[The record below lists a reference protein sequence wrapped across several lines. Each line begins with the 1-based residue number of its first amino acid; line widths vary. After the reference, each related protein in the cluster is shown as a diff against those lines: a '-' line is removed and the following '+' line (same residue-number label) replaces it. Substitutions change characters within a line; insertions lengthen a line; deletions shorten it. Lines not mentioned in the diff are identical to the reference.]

1 MFCKNLRVCSNL
13 FLRLAVFCGIKLVVM
28 KMNQIQGIGWSK
40 VLMVMGLVVFGWMTT
55 VAQSTTVWIVRHG
68 EKDTAMATRANPD
81 LNAEGKQRAMDLA
94 TYLQKENIA
103 QILSTDTKRT
113 VQTAAHIKAPLELYN
128 PRSIQMVVEKIKSTW
143 KGKTILLV
151 GHSNTVLETIDAM
164 GGNRPVPLLNDEDYD
179 YIFKVVIDDT
189 GKATATVYQFGKP
202 HRGGTST
209 MQ

>member
-1 MFCKNLRVCSNL
+1 MRVCSNL
-13 FLRLAVFCGIKLVVM
+13 FLKLAVFCGIKSGVM
-28 KMNQIQGIGWSK
+28 KKNQVLGLGWSR
-40 VLMVMGLVVFGWMTT
+40 VLLVMGLVVFGWITT
-55 VAQSTTVWIVRHG
+55 AAQSTTVWIVRHG
-68 EKDTAMATRANPD
+68 EKDTAMATKANPD
-81 LNAEGKQRAMDLA
+81 LSAEGKQRAIDLA

-113 VQTAAHIKAPLELYN
+113 VQTAAHIKAPLEIYN

-179 YIFKVVIDDT
+179 YIFKVVIDDA
-189 GKATATVYQFGKP
+189 GKATATAYQFGKP

-209 MQ
+209 MR

>member
-1 MFCKNLRVCSNL
+1 MRVCSNL
-13 FLRLAVFCGIKLVVM
+13 FLKLAVFCGIKSGVM
-28 KMNQIQGIGWSK
+28 KKNQVLGLGWSRI
-40 VLMVMGLVVFGWMTT
+40 LMVMGLVVFGWITT

-68 EKDTAMATRANPD
+68 EKDTALATRANPD
-81 LNAEGKQRAMDLA
+81 LNAEGKQRAIDLA

-113 VQTAAHIKAPLELYN
+113 VQTAAHIKAPLEIYN

-164 GGNRPVPLLNDEDYD
+164 GGNRPVALLNDEDYD
-179 YIFKVVIDDT
+179 YIFKVVIDDA
-189 GKATATVYQFGKP
+189 GKATATGYQFGKP

-209 MQ
+209 MR

>member
-1 MFCKNLRVCSNL
+1 MNVKLKRINVHKLILPLAL
-13 FLRLAVFCGIKLVVM
+13 FMVFLVS
-28 KMNQIQGIGWSK
+28 GA
-40 VLMVMGLVVFGWMTT
+40 MVS

-81 LNAEGKQRAMDLA
+81 LNTEGKQRAIDLA
-94 TYLQKENIA
+94 TYLQKENIV

-113 VQTAAHIKAPLELYN
+113 VQTAAHIKAPLEIYN

-164 GGNRPVPLLNDEDYD
+164 GGNRPVPLLNDDDYD
-179 YIFKVVIDDT
+179 YIFKVVIDDA
-189 GKATATVYQFGKP
+189 GKATATAYQFGTP

-209 MQ
+209 MR

>member
-1 MFCKNLRVCSNL
+1 MKKNSIQSLGL
-13 FLRLAVFCGIKLVVM
+13 FKLLL
-28 KMNQIQGIGWSK
+28 
-40 VLMVMGLVVFGWMTT
+40 VLGMVVFGWITT

-81 LNAEGKQRAMDLA
+81 LSAEGKQRAIDLA
-94 TYLQKENIA
+94 AYLQKENIE
-103 QILSTDTKRT
+103 QVLSTDTKRT
-113 VQTAAHIKAPLELYN
+113 VQTAAHINAPLEMYN

-189 GKATATVYQFGKP
+189 GKATATGYQFGKP
-202 HRGGTST
+202 HRGGIST
-209 MQ
+209 MR